1 MPKPAHGRWE
11 TGNGNGKTGQAGATQ
26 PLHPACTCQ
35 SSVRSSS
42 SFFLFFS
49 FSFSCVCPFTTH
61 PLTARPGFP
70 AYIHTGEV
78 QSHVHVHIHAK
89 DADRM
94 YMCRV
99 CVVYVYVYVSDM
111 FVRGPLGQ
119 ECSTRGSRKGS
130 SALLR
135 SPGSPTYSAVRERE
149 RERVRNVFFSPG
161 RKPCYAGSLPLTGI
175 RSLVRSDDYMSGA
188 VGACTHTIGAVQGLR
203 AHPYPYP

>member
-1 MPKPAHGRWE
+1 MGTGKRDKPGLPSHSTR
-11 TGNGNGKTGQAGATQ
+11 GA
-26 PLHPACTCQ
+26 LVSHLSARHPP
-35 SSVRSSS
+35 S
-42 SFFLFFS
+42 FLFPFP
-49 FSFSCVCPFTTH
+49 FLFLVCVRLPPTH
-61 PLTARPGFP
+61 SPPGQVSRHT
-70 AYIHTGEV
+70 YIPVRCNPMSMSISMQRMPTGC
-78 QSHVHVHIHAK
+78 I
-89 DADRM
+89 
-94 YMCRV
+94 

-149 RERVRNVFFSPG
+149 RERERNVFFSPG

-175 RSLVRSDDYMSGA
+175 RSLVRSDDYMTGA